1 MRIVVIDFET
11 FFTNVKD
18 ARGIP
23 YSLTHHSTESYVRHE
38 WFEAHGAAIKWNKD
52 TPARWYDERQL
63 REVLKSEDW
72 SDVFLLSHHANFD
85 HLILSHH
92 YSVAPRMSG
101 CTLSMARLLL
111 GNHISVSLDSVR
123 QQFGLPVKRTPY
135 HLFKGKR
142 WRELSD
148 EIRQQVADGACDEV
162 ESIWTLFG
170 ILSKQFPSEEYSV
183 VDTTIKMFTQPV
195 LRADTELLAQIW
207 EKEESDKSRRL
218 ADLGVSAIELQSS
231 DRFAD
236 LIRAEGIEPETKEG
250 PERKD
255 GSRGIIYA
263 FAKTDYFME
272 ELLEHENPRVRA
284 LAEARIGQKS
294 TLMQTR
300 AETLGWMASRGYLC
314 VYLRYAGAHTTR
326 WSGGDKTNFQNFKK
340 PDPDLPPDENPNIR
354 DAILA
359 PEGYVLIKPD
369 CSQIECRLLNF
380 VAGQHDV
387 IERFRNGEDPYV
399 NVASAF
405 YGYPVNKRDHPTERQ
420 CGKVLELQAGYG
432 SGGDKIRHTLRTKTK
447 SKILL
452 TPEEGIKARDA
463 YRDTHTAV
471 VDLWKQGGRMLA
483 RLAGGP
489 PTTWGPCEVRNHR
502 IVLPNKT
509 ELIYDTLEFH
519 RPESEEETKTD
530 WDREG
535 WWRLRTRRGWTKMY
549 GAKLVENLIQ
559 ALARVVVSQAMLRV
573 VQMGY
578 RVVSME
584 HDSLWILIPEQNA
597 EEHAERCRL
606 ELCRGVPWL
615 PGLPLDAEV
624 TQ

>member
-1 MRIVVIDFET
+1 
-11 FFTNVKD
+11 
-18 ARGIP
+18 
-23 YSLTHHSTESYVRHE
+23 VRHE
-38 WFEAHGAAIKWNKD
+38 WFEAHGAAIKWSRD
-52 TPARWYDERQL
+52 APARWYDERQL
-63 REVLKSEDW
+63 REVLKNEDW
-72 SDVFLLSHHANFD
+72 SDVMLVAHHMQFD
-85 HLILSHH
+85 GLILSHCYGVVPKH
-92 YSVAPRMSG
+92 YG

-123 QQFGLPVKRTPY
+123 KQFGFPEKRTPY
-135 HLFKGKR
+135 GLFKSKK
-142 WRELSD
+142 WKELD
-148 EIRQQVADGACDEV
+148 DQTRTLVADGACDEC
-162 ESIWTLFG
+162 ESIWKLFG
-170 ILSKQFPSEEYSV
+170 LLSKQFPAEEYQV
-183 VDTTIKMFTQPV
+183 VDTTLRMFVNPV
-195 LRADTELLAQIW
+195 LRADTELLATIW
-207 EKEESDKSRRL
+207 EKEEREKSIRL
-218 ADLGVSAIELQSS
+218 ADLGVSAADLQSS
-231 DRFAD
+231 ERFAA
-236 LIRAEGIEPETKEG
+236 LLRHEGIEPETKEG
-250 PERKD
+250 GERKD
-255 GSRGIIYA
+255 GTRAIIYA

-300 AETLGWMASRGYLC
+300 AETLGWMANRGPLC

-359 PEGYVLIKPD
+359 PEGCVLIKPD

-380 VAGQHDV
+380 VAGQDDV

-405 YGYPVNKRDHPTERQ
+405 YGYPVNKHDHPTERQ

-432 SGGDKIRHTLRTKTK
+432 SGGDKIRHTLRVKTK
-447 SKILL
+447 GKILL
-452 TPEEGIKARDA
+452 TPEEGIKARDV
-463 YRDTHTAV
+463 YRDTHLAV
-471 VDLWKQGGRMLA
+471 QDLWRQGGRMLA

-502 IVLPNKT
+502 IILPNKI
-509 ELIYDTLEFH
+509 ELIYDTLEFY
-519 RPESEEETKTD
+519 RPESEEEIKTD

-559 ALARVVVSQAMLRV
+559 ALARVVVSQAMNRV

-597 EEHAERCRL
+597 KEHAERCRL
-606 ELCRGVPWL
+606 EMCRDVPWL

-624 TQ
+624 TLGERYSK